1 MMPPDEWRWRYWFQ
15 LVLVQ
20 SFILHSLMVIVRVA
34 LSYRTIEIGLDAF
47 WVGIIGGAFAAL
59 PAVLGIHLGIFI
71 DREGETRPLM
81 MGALVTLAGAFGLW
95 IFGDN
100 LAVLLACSTALGFGQ
115 FICIVAQQSVIARSV
130 APPKRDNAFGI
141 YTVTISLAQALSPGL
156 LALFDRETA
165 VPDTQGIF
173 LLGVA
178 AAVLLVLS
186 TVLIGLPGHTSA
198 PDRTGLWQAMRV
210 LVRVRGFN
218 LSLLASLV
226 IVSGID
232 LLVIYLP
239 VYGAERGISASAIG
253 YLLAVRATA
262 SIASRLL
269 FSWLIRLLGRGGL
282 LILAM
287 LLAGGGLA
295 LVPFTTD
302 IYLLTLEL
310 MMTGLGLGIG
320 APLTLAWISETS
332 PAGMRGMGLSFR
344 LAANRVGQAALP
356 IAASVVVT
364 GVGAGGVFWAMA
376 GIIGVSAALC
386 YRHFA
391 RERRL

>member
-1 MMPPDEWRWRYWFQ
+1 
-15 LVLVQ
+15 
-20 SFILHSLMVIVRVA
+20 VA
-34 LSYRTIEIGLDAF
+34 LSYRTIEIGLDAL
-47 WVGIIGGAFAAL
+47 WVGIVGGAFAVL
-59 PAVLGIHLGIFI
+59 PAVLGIHLGILI
-71 DREGETRPLM
+71 DRDGEARPLM
-81 MGALVTLAGAFGLW
+81 IGALVILAGAVGLW

-115 FICIVAQQSVIARSV
+115 FLCVVGQQSVVARC
-130 APPKRDNAFGI
+130 AEPPKRDHAFGI

-178 AAVLLVLS
+178 VAFLLVLS
-186 TVLIGLPGHTSA
+186 TVFIRLPGHTPG
-198 PDRTGLWQAMRV
+198 PDRTGLWQAMGV

-253 YLLAVRATA
+253 YLLTVRAAA

-287 LLAGGGLA
+287 LFAGGGIA
-295 LVPFTTD
+295 SIPFTTD
-302 IYLLTLEL
+302 IYLLTLQL
-310 MMTGLGLGIG
+310 MITGLGLGIG

-332 PAGMRGMGLSFR
+332 PTGMRGMGLSFR
-344 LAANRVGQAALP
+344 LAANRVGQAVLP
-356 IAASVVVT
+356 IAASAVVT
-364 GVGAGGVFWAMA
+364 GVGAGGVFWVMA
-376 GIIGVSAALC
+376 GIIGISAALC
-386 YRHFA
+386 FRHFA